1 MLNGLSIFGNK
12 MKGLLT
18 AIYGYFALFI
28 SGLLL
33 IFLCVTWSFIA
44 LVLSGLF
51 PKRQVQ
57 TLSRQG
63 ISIGFRLYVA
73 ILGGFGWLIIDKRS
87 LDPLKSYGPM
97 VITPNHPG
105 LLDAMVI
112 LTTLPTLGLVLKASL
127 LDHPLLG
134 IGARLAGYIPIH
146 LTLAMIREGRHN
158 LSRGQHLLLF
168 PEGTRTQAPPIN
180 PLSKSGA
187 LLAIKANVPIQTIL
201 IDCPSGYLGKSWP
214 ITKPPNIPVKIT
226 LRLGKQFPPIGP
238 ARQLT
243 LRMERYFKEALN
255 SPPLVSALGHPMES

>member
-1 MLNGLSIFGNK
+1 MLSGLSIIGSKLNN
-12 MKGLLT
+12 LLT
-18 AIYGYFALFI
+18 TFYGYFALVI
-28 SGLLL
+28 SCLLL
-33 IFLCVTWSFIA
+33 IILCGTWSLIA
-44 LVLSGLF
+44 LILYGLL
-51 PKRQVQ
+51 PKRHVQ

-73 ILGGFGWLIIDKRS
+73 ILGGLGWLITDTRS
-87 LDPLKSYGPM
+87 LDPLKTSGPM

-112 LTTLPTLGLVLKASL
+112 LTALPALGLVLKASL

-134 IGARLAGYIPIH
+134 IGARLAGYIPNH

-168 PEGTRTQAPPIN
+168 PEGTRTHAPPIN

-187 LLAIKANVPIQTIL
+187 LLALKANVPIQTIL
-201 IDCPSGYLGKSWP
+201 IDCPSGYLGKGWP
-214 ITKPPNIPVKIT
+214 ITKPPKIPVRIT

-243 LRMERYFKEALN
+243 HRMENYFKEALN
-255 SPPLVSALGHPMES
+255 PPFAPASKTFH